1 MNENFKGV
9 WIPANLFLS
18 KGLTWTQK
26 LMLVEINS
34 FNKNGLQ
41 CFVSNNHLS
50 DHLQISKSGVEK
62 ALKGLV
68 EKGMVKRQF
77 EYQINTGAT
86 LRILRLPHPLEC
98 DPPTPSSDTPPI
110 TRVRHTNT
118 ITKTKTNTIN
128 KGRPTSEGDCLEYFK
143 ELELD
148 SNEASKFYDWYE
160 QTGWKLK
167 GGNLIKDWKATARNW
182 KRRTKIQNN
191 EKRTKGFN
199 KGNFD
204 ANTLERF
211 VTEG

>member
-1 MNENFKGV
+1 MCDFPPHLLSTCIV
-9 WIPANLFLS
+9 LDSILYPSFL
-18 KGLTWTQK
+18 
-26 LMLVEINS
+26 NR
-34 FNKNGLQ
+34 
-41 CFVSNNHLS
+41 H
-50 DHLQISKSGVEK
+50 
-62 ALKGLV
+62 
-68 EKGMVKRQF
+68 
-77 EYQINTGAT
+77 
-86 LRILRLPHPLEC
+86 ILEA
-98 DPPTPSSDTPPI
+98 
-110 TRVRHTNT
+110 
-118 ITKTKTNTIN
+118 
-128 KGRPTSEGDCLEYFK
+128 EGDCLEYFK